1 MNNVVEIENARQE
14 RAVTDEPGLE
24 NGYIKIVNALAEG
37 MAQSSLTSRQFRV
50 VWAVIRK
57 TYGFNKPKDRIAA
70 SQIAEITG
78 MRRQRCSEALCDLE
92 RMGVIIRE
100 GGSFGAIKINTKID
114 QWSIHSNEHETPQT
128 EPKSNSKDDPK
139 MGSVTLPDQNG
150 VSDPKMGS
158 NYDPKMGS
166 HKIQNTRFNT
176 PTEYSSSPSDNDWPG
191 QAGESKPKKPACPY
205 EQIRDLY
212 HEILPELPQCK
223 ILNDTRKSQIKA
235 RWNSVAGKTP
245 CDSLDFWRRYFS
257 YIRKSAFLMGQTD
270 PTPGRKVFR
279 ANLEWL
285 TKSANFAKVIEGQY
299 HEGGEQ

>member
-1 MNNVVEIENARQE
+1 MTNVVEIENARQE

-92 RMGVIIRE
+92 RMGVITRE
-100 GGSFGAIKINTKID
+100 GGSFGTIRLNTKIE
-114 QWSIHSNEHETPQT
+114 QWSIHSNEHEAPKS
-128 EPKSNSKDDPK
+128 EPKSDSKGDPK
-139 MGSVTLPDQNG
+139 IGSVTPDDQNR

-158 NYDPKMGS
+158 KYDPKIGS
-166 HKIQNTRFNT
+166 HKIQNTVNT
-176 PTEYSSSPSDNDWPG
+176 PSEYSSSPQANDQSAQETKQPN
-191 QAGESKPKKPACPY
+191 KKPPCPY
-205 EQIRDLY
+205 QEIRDLY

-223 ILNDTRKSQIKA
+223 ILNETRKSYLKA
-235 RWNSVAGKTP
+235 RWNSIAGRTR
-245 CDSLDFWRRYFS
+245 CDDLDFWRRYFNFV
-257 YIRKSAFLMGQTD
+257 RQSAFLMGQTD

-299 HEGGEQ
+299 HEEGEK